1 LSDAPA
7 PHINESNG
15 ALLREILVWFGRGVV
30 YSLAFWAVYRAV
42 YFIYPAQSSTDD
54 AKSRET
60 QTRQTDA
67 YDQQMKRA
75 KEMLVESEKQQERMS
90 AILSKQEE
98 QAKRYDAV
106 LERWE
111 KQVGIRK

>member
-1 LSDAPA
+1 LSEVPA
-7 PHINESNG
+7 PRLSESNG
-15 ALLREILVWFGRGVV
+15 AWLREILIWFGRGIV

-42 YFIYPAQSSTDD
+42 YFIYPAQSAAEE

-60 QTRQTDA
+60 QARQTEA
-67 YDQQMKRA
+67 YDEQMKRST
-75 KEMLVESEKQQERMS
+75 EMLVESERQQARMS

-98 QAKRYDAV
+98 QAKRFDAV

-111 KQVGIRK
+111 KQVGVRK